1 MKIRIESYITKE
13 GIEPFSKWFNKLN
26 AVAAAKVSTAL
37 YRMELG
43 NYSNVKSLGD
53 GVYEYKIDFGPGYR
67 VYFGQD
73 GDELVILVGGGSKKQ
88 QDKDIKM
95 AKQYWQEYKLAK
107 KRG

>member
-43 NYSNVKSLGD
+43 NY
-53 GVYEYKIDFGPGYR
+53 
-67 VYFGQD
+67 
-73 GDELVILVGGGSKKQ
+73 
-88 QDKDIKM
+88 
-95 AKQYWQEYKLAK
+95 
-107 KRG
+107 